1 MTHSRLWR
9 QYFTVVAAAL
19 PPARGILPLVVLLG
33 AWQLLQT
40 GNSPYF
46 PPPSDWCNGLV
57 LLEKSGRLY
66 PALLATTMTML
77 LGLAVAVVIG
87 GELVCSLA
95 YHRGLAAP
103 SDRFSNF

>member
-1 MTHSRLWR
+1 M
-9 QYFTVVAAAL
+9 
-19 PPARGILPLVVLLG
+19 LPLAVLLG

-40 GNSPYF
+40 DNSPYF

-77 LGLAVAVVIG
+77 LGLA
-87 GELVCSLA
+87 